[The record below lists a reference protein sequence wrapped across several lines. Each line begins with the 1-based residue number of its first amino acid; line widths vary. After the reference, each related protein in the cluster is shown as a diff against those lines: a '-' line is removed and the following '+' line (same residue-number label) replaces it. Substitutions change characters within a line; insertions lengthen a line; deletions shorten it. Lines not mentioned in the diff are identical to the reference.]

1 MAIVGRIAAIKN
13 HALYLRAASRVAAA
27 YPDMVALV
35 VGDGELRGATEQL
48 AVDLGLERRARF
60 LGWRRDLPRVYADAD
75 VLVVSSNNEGT
86 PVAAIEAMAAGCP
99 VVATRVGGVPDLIS
113 DFETGMLVPPGDA
126 DRLAQALLWVRENPN
141 ETRRWAE
148 AARAR
153 AVQRHSVPSLVQ
165 AMDGLYRRLVSEAQ
179 NQASEAGAG
188 LQRRKSRS

>member
-1 MAIVGRIAAIKN
+1 M
-13 HALYLRAASRVAAA
+13 AAA